1 MTSIGGYIFKQLA
14 LATLFVAGA
23 LTLLV
28 SLFASLRLIDFI
40 VNRGLPV
47 TVLFE
52 MSGLNLAR
60 FFAVILPIAIFAA
73 ILVVYNK
80 LTNDSELIVMRAAG
94 ISQLALA
101 RPGLILGVL
110 GLLVGYAL
118 QLYLVPA
125 STYAF
130 KLQQYN
136 YRNSYGSVLLQEQRF
151 NTPVSGLTIYVRE
164 RSGEGEL
171 RGIFAHDSRD
181 PERPITYTAERG
193 TATQTPE
200 GGTRVVLFNGS
211 QQEVNR
217 ESGRLTLFNFDQYSL
232 NLSLLNQDPSTRWR
246 EPEERFIGSLFRPDD
261 SLHDRTYS
269 GQLIAE
275 GHRRLTNPLQILAFA
290 AVALAALLSGDLNR
304 RGQTGRVLLAIGL
317 IFALQVSALG
327 LFNVSRRTLAI
338 VPLLYALPIGAIA
351 GSIYWLLRNP
361 RHRPAV
367 TGTTSPSTP

>member
-14 LATLFVAGA
+14 FATLFVAGA
-23 LTLLV
+23 LTLLIT
-28 SLFASLRLIDFI
+28 LFASLRLIDFI
-40 VNRGLPV
+40 VNRGLPI

-52 MSGLNLAR
+52 MSALNLPR

-80 LTNDSELIVMRAAG
+80 LTNDSELIVMRAVG
-94 ISQLALA
+94 ISQMSLA
-101 RPGLILGVL
+101 RPGLVLGIL

-125 STYAF
+125 TTYAF
-130 KLQQYN
+130 KLQQFN

-151 NTPVSGLTIYVRE
+151 NTPVAGLTIYVRE
-164 RSGEGEL
+164 RTGQGEL

-181 PERPITYTAERG
+181 PERPVTYTAERG
-193 TATQTPE
+193 TATQTAE
-200 GGTRVVLFNGS
+200 GTRVVLFNGS

-246 EPEERFIGSLFRPDD
+246 EPEERFLGTLFNPGD
-261 SLHDRTYS
+261 SLHDTTYS
-269 GQLIAE
+269 HLLIAE
-275 GHRRLTNPLQILAFA
+275 GHRRLTSPLQILAFA
-290 AVALAALLSGDLNR
+290 VVAMAALLSGDLNR
-304 RGQTGRVLLAIGL
+304 RGQTGRILLAIAL
-317 IFALQVSALG
+317 IFALQVAALG
-327 LFNVSRRTLAI
+327 LFNMSRRSLAI
-338 VPLLYALPIGAIA
+338 VPLSYALPIGAIA

-361 RHRPAV
+361 RQRPAEV
-367 TGTTSPSTP
+367 GNTAASTP